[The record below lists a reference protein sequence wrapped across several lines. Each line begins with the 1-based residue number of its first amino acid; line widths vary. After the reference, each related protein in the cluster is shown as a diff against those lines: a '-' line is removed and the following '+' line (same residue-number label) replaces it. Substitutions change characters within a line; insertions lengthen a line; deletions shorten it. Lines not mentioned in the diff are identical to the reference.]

1 MFEYPTTD
9 RLWKLCRLEAK
20 GGDSNCKHFIS
31 IGSTSIRRLLMLSR
45 LEAEEG
51 DMSQEKRIHAFE
63 LRLKALG
70 GDEGFGE
77 VQCARTRPCT
87 SRKWECPI
95 FHRLQFFVQSCCWN
109 CKVGVQDIVSRSECR
124 RGALAIPVLLG
135 ERVGD
140 NRAKID
146 IMMSSCRL
154 ITQPCAHD
162 SQQFSICYSNMV
174 YGVFYDCYVSLNL
187 NSQLNTIIYIL
198 MNVFIFE

>member
-1 MFEYPTTD
+1 MRP
-9 RLWKLCRLEAK
+9 
-20 GGDSNCKHFIS
+20 
-31 IGSTSIRRLLMLSR
+31 SR
-45 LEAEEG
+45 A
-51 DMSQEKRIHAFE
+51 
-63 LRLKALG
+63 
-70 GDEGFGE
+70 
-77 VQCARTRPCT
+77 RPCA

-95 FHRLQFFVQSCCWN
+95 FHRLQLCVQSVCWN
-109 CKVGVQDIVSRSECR
+109 CKVGVQDIVSRSGCR

-154 ITQPCAHD
+154 ITQPCAHE
-162 SQQFSICYSNMV
+162 SQQFSTCYSNMV
-174 YGVFYDCYVSLNL
+174 SGVFFYDGYVSLNL

>member
-1 MFEYPTTD
+1 MWQEM
-9 RLWKLCRLEAK
+9 C
-20 GGDSNCKHFIS
+20 IS
-31 IGSTSIRRLLMLSR
+31 
-45 LEAEEG
+45 
-51 DMSQEKRIHAFE
+51 AFE
-63 LRLKALG
+63 LSLRALG
-70 GDEGFGE
+70 CDEAFGE
-77 VQCARTRPCT
+77 VQCARARPCT

-95 FHRLQFFVQSCCWN
+95 FHRLQLCVQSCCWN
-109 CKVGVQDIVSRSECR
+109 CKVGVQDIVSRSGCR

-154 ITQPCAHD
+154 ITQSCAHE
-162 SQQFSICYSNMV
+162 SQQFCKCYSNMV

-187 NSQLNTIIYIL
+187 NSQLNIIIYIL